1 MGKLRKSKS
10 LYIESV
16 GIFLFSILIALVGL
30 ALLLGVAFLMSN
42 DKKNINFKAVG
53 IMIGLQILVSWL
65 LLSTTAGLKVI
76 EKVSKGFEKLL
87 SYGYEGI
94 NFVVGGWIP
103 DGGSPFF
110 VNVLLPVVFTAALL
124 SLLTHLRIL
133 PYIIKYLGGLL
144 SKITGLP
151 QVESFN
157 AINSV
162 FFGQSEAVL
171 AIKSQIGNLDRN
183 RLFIVSTSAMASVSA
198 ALIASYM
205 TMLPAKYV
213 LVGVILNM
221 FSGLIVASIIAPVK
235 AKKED
240 SEIVIEDMIHT
251 KNVFDAIGTGAIDG
265 GKVTLIVGA
274 MLIGYLGLL
283 ALLNGIFNGIF
294 GMDLTTMIG
303 YVFAPFAYL
312 MGIPSSEIITSGSI
326 MGTKLLSNE
335 FVAILQLQ
343 PLLDV
348 LSAKAAAVLSTF
360 LVSFA
365 NFSSIGI
372 ITGAVQAINGA
383 KAREVS
389 GFGLKLLLVATMAS
403 LLSATV
409 VGLFV

>member
-1 MGKLRKSKS
+1 MGN
-10 LYIESV
+10 
-16 GIFLFSILIALVGL
+16 FLFSILIAIVGI
-30 ALLLGVAFLMSN
+30 ALLIGVAFLMSN
-42 DKKNINFKAVG
+42 DKKNINFKAIG
-53 IMIGLQILVSWL
+53 IMIGLQVLVSWL
-65 LLSTTAGLKVI
+65 LLSTKAGLKVI
-76 EKVSKGFEKLL
+76 ETVAKGFEKLL

-94 NFVVGGWIP
+94 DFVVGGWIP

-162 FFGQSEAVL
+162 FFGQSEAIL
-171 AIKSQIGNLDRN
+171 AIKSQIDHLNRN

-221 FSGLIVASIIAPVK
+221 FSGLIVASIITPVK
-235 AKKED
+235 ASKED
-240 SEIVIEDMIHT
+240 SEIVIDDMIHT

-265 GKVTLIVGA
+265 GKVALIVGA

-283 ALLNGIFNGIF
+283 ALLNGLFDGIF

-303 YVFAPFAYL
+303 YVFSPIAYL
-312 MGIPSSEIITSGSI
+312 MGIPSSEILTSGSI

-348 LSAKAAAVLSTF
+348 LSAKASAVLSTF

-372 ITGAVQAINGA
+372 IAGAVQAINGA
-383 KAREVS
+383 KAKEVS

>member
-1 MGKLRKSKS
+1 MRKLRKSKS

-16 GIFLFSILIALVGL
+16 GIFLFSILIAIVGI

-42 DKKNINFKAVG
+42 DKKNINFKAIG

-87 SYGYEGI
+87 SYGYDGI

-221 FSGLIVASIIAPVK
+221 FSGLIFASIVAPVK

-240 SEIVIEDMIHT
+240 SEIVIEDMIYT
-251 KNVFDAIGTGAIDG
+251 KNVFDAIGTGALDG

-348 LSAKAAAVLSTF
+348 LSAKASAVLSTF

-365 NFSSIGI
+365 NFGSIGI

>member
-1 MGKLRKSKS
+1 MWKLNENKD
-10 LYIESV
+10 LFIERV
-16 GIFLFSILIALVGL
+16 GIILFSILIAIVGI

-42 DKKNINFKAVG
+42 DKKNINFKAII
-53 IMIGLQILVSWL
+53 IMIGMQLVVSWL
-65 LLSTTAGLKVI
+65 LLSTAGGLKVI
-76 EKVSKGFEKLL
+76 ETIAKAFEKLL

-94 NFVVGGWIP
+94 DFVVGGWIP
-103 DGGSPFF
+103 EGGSPFF
-110 VNVLLPVVFTAALL
+110 VNVLLPVIFTAALL
-124 SLLTHLRIL
+124 SLLTHLKIL
-133 PYIIKYLGGLL
+133 PYTIKYLGGLL
-144 SKITGLP
+144 SKVTGLP

-171 AIKSQIGNLDRN
+171 AIKSQISHLNKN

-213 LVGVILNM
+213 LVGVVLNM
-221 FSGLIVASIIAPVK
+221 FSGLIVASIITPVK
-235 AKKED
+235 ADKED
-240 SEIVIEDMIHT
+240 REIVINDMIHT
-251 KNVFDAIGTGAIDG
+251 KNIFDAIGTGAIDG
-265 GKVTLIVGA
+265 GKVTLIVA
-274 MLIGYLGLL
+274 SMLIAYLSLLGLL
-283 ALLNGIFNGIF
+283 NGVFNSIF
-294 GMDLTTMIG
+294 GMDLTTMMG

-312 MGIPSSEIITSGSI
+312 MGIPSSEILTSGSI

-335 FVAILQLQ
+335 FAAILQLQ
-343 PLLDV
+343 PLLDG
-348 LSAKAAAVLSTF
+348 LSAKGTAVLSTF

-383 KAREVS
+383 KAKEVS

-409 VGLFV
+409 AGLFA

>member
-1 MGKLRKSKS
+1 ML
-10 LYIESV
+10 
-16 GIFLFSILIALVGL
+16 SILIAVIGI
-30 ALLLGVAFLMSN
+30 ALLLGIAFLMSN

-53 IMIGLQILVSWL
+53 IMVFLQVLISWL
-65 LLSTTAGLKVI
+65 MLSTKAGLTVI
-76 EKVSKGFEKLL
+76 EAVAKGFDKLL

-94 NFVVGGWIP
+94 DFIVGGWIP
-103 DGGSPFF
+103 EGGSPFF
-110 VNVLLPVVFTAALL
+110 VNVLMPVVFTAALL
-124 SLLTHLRIL
+124 SLLTHLKIL

-171 AIKSQIGNLDRN
+171 AIKSQINNLNKN

-205 TMLPAKYV
+205 TMLPAKFV
-213 LVGVILNM
+213 LAAVILNM
-221 FSGLIVASIIAPVK
+221 FSGLIIASIVAPVK
-235 AKKED
+235 ATKEE
-240 SEIVIEDMIHT
+240 SEIVIEDMIHSR
-251 KNVFDAIGTGAIDG
+251 NIFDAISMGALDG
-265 GKVTLIVGA
+265 GKVVLIVSA
-274 MLIGYLGLL
+274 MLLGYLGLL
-283 ALLNGIFNGIF
+283 ALLNGVFDGIF
-294 GMDLTTMIG
+294 GMELTTIIG
-303 YVFAPFAYL
+303 YVFSPIAYM
-312 MGIPSSEIITSGSI
+312 MGIPADEILTAGSI

-348 LSAKAAAVLSTF
+348 LSAKGSAILCTF
-360 LVSFA
+360 LISFA

-372 ITGAVQAINGA
+372 ISGAVQAVNGA
-383 KAREVS
+383 KAKEVS
-389 GFGLKLLLVATMAS
+389 AFGLKLLLVATMAS
-403 LLSATV
+403 LLSATI

>member
-1 MGKLRKSKS
+1 M
-10 LYIESV
+10 
-16 GIFLFSILIALVGL
+16 FSILIAIVGI
-30 ALLLGVAFLMSN
+30 ALLIGVAFLMSN
-42 DKKNINFKAVG
+42 DKKNINFKAIG
-53 IMIGLQILVSWL
+53 IMIGLQVLVSWL
-65 LLSTTAGLKVI
+65 LLSTKAGLKVI
-76 EKVSKGFEKLL
+76 ETVAKGFEKLL

-94 NFVVGGWIP
+94 DFVVGGWIP

-162 FFGQSEAVL
+162 FFGQSEAIL
-171 AIKSQIGNLDRN
+171 AIKSQIDHLNRN

-221 FSGLIVASIIAPVK
+221 FSGLIVASIITPVK
-235 AKKED
+235 ASKED
-240 SEIVIEDMIHT
+240 SEIVIDDMIHT

-265 GKVTLIVGA
+265 GKVALIVGA

-283 ALLNGIFNGIF
+283 ALLNGLFDGIF

-303 YVFAPFAYL
+303 YVFSPIAYL
-312 MGIPSSEIITSGSI
+312 MGIPSSEILTSGSI

-348 LSAKAAAVLSTF
+348 LSAKASAVLSTF

-372 ITGAVQAINGA
+372 IAGAVQAINGA
-383 KAREVS
+383 KAKEVS

>member
-1 MGKLRKSKS
+1 M
-10 LYIESV
+10 ES
-16 GIFLFSILIALVGL
+16 FLLSFIIALIGI
-30 ALLLGVAFLMSN
+30 ALLLGGSFLMSN
-42 DKKNINFKAVG
+42 DKKNINFRAVG
-53 IMIGLQILVSWL
+53 IMIVLQLLVSWL
-65 LLSTTAGLKVI
+65 LLSTKAGLKVI
-76 EKVSKGFEKLL
+76 ETVAKGFEKLL

-94 NFVVGGWIP
+94 DFVVGGWIP

-124 SLLTHLRIL
+124 SLLTHLKIL

-162 FFGQSEAVL
+162 FFGQSEAIL
-171 AIKSQIGNLDRN
+171 AIKSQINNLNKN

-221 FSGLIVASIIAPVK
+221 FSGLIVASIITPVT
-235 AKKED
+235 ATKED
-240 SEIVIEDMIHT
+240 SEIVVDDMIHT
-251 KNVFDAIGTGAIDG
+251 KNVFDAIGTGAMDG
-265 GKVTLIVGA
+265 GKVALIVGA

-283 ALLNGIFNGIF
+283 ALLNGVFDGIF

-303 YVFAPFAYL
+303 YIFSPIAYL
-312 MGIPSSEIITSGSI
+312 MGIPSSEILTSGSI

-348 LSAKAAAVLSTF
+348 LSAKASAILSTF
-360 LVSFA
+360 LISFA

-372 ITGAVQAINGA
+372 ISGAVAAINGA
-383 KAREVS
+383 KAKEVS

>member
-1 MGKLRKSKS
+1 
-10 LYIESV
+10 
-16 GIFLFSILIALVGL
+16 
-30 ALLLGVAFLMSN
+30 MSN
-42 DKKNINFKAVG
+42 DKKNINFKAIG
-53 IMIGLQILVSWL
+53 IMIGLQLLVSWL
-65 LLSTTAGLKVI
+65 LLSTKAGLNVI
-76 EKVSKGFEKLL
+76 AAVSKAFEKLL

-133 PYIIKYLGGLL
+133 PYIIKYLGGLI

-162 FFGQSEAVL
+162 FFGQSEAIL
-171 AIKSQIGNLDRN
+171 AIKSQIDHLNKN

-221 FSGLIVASIIAPVK
+221 FSGLIVASIITPVK
-235 AKKED
+235 ASKED
-240 SEIVIEDMIHT
+240 SEIVIDDMIHT

-283 ALLNGIFNGIF
+283 ALLNGVFNGIF

-303 YVFAPFAYL
+303 YVFSPIAYL
-312 MGIPSSEIITSGSI
+312 MGIPSSEILTSGSI

-348 LSAKAAAVLSTF
+348 LSAKASAVLSTF

-372 ITGAVQAINGA
+372 IAGAVQAINGA
-383 KAREVS
+383 KAKEVS

-403 LLSATV
+403 ILSATV
-409 VGLFV
+409 VGLFA

>member
-1 MGKLRKSKS
+1 MWKLNENKD
-10 LYIESV
+10 LFIERV
-16 GIFLFSILIALVGL
+16 GIILFSIIIAIIGI

-42 DKKNINFKAVG
+42 DKKNINFKAII
-53 IMIGLQILVSWL
+53 IMIGMQLVASWL
-65 LLSTTAGLKVI
+65 LLSTSGGLKVI
-76 EKVSKGFEKLL
+76 ETVAKAFEKLL

-103 DGGSPFF
+103 EGGSPFF

-124 SLLTHLRIL
+124 SLLTHLKIL
-133 PYIIKYLGGLL
+133 PYTIKYLGGLL
-144 SKITGLP
+144 SKVSGLP

-171 AIKSQIGNLDRN
+171 AIKSQISNLNKN

-221 FSGLIVASIIAPVK
+221 FSGLIVASIITPVK
-235 AKKED
+235 ADKED
-240 SEIVIEDMIHT
+240 REIVINDMIHT
-251 KNVFDAIGTGAIDG
+251 KNIFDAIGTGAIDG
-265 GKVTLIVGA
+265 GKVTLIVA
-274 MLIGYLGLL
+274 SMLIAYLSLLGLI
-283 ALLNGIFNGIF
+283 NGVFNSIF
-294 GMDLTTMIG
+294 GMDLTTMMG

-312 MGIPSSEIITSGSI
+312 MGIPSSEILTSGSI

-335 FVAILQLQ
+335 FAAILQLQ
-343 PLLDV
+343 PLLDG
-348 LSAKAAAVLSTF
+348 LSAKGTAVLSTF

-383 KAREVS
+383 KAKEVS

-403 LLSATV
+403 LLSATIA
-409 VGLFV
+409 GLFA

>member
-1 MGKLRKSKS
+1 M
-10 LYIESV
+10 
-16 GIFLFSILIALVGL
+16 FSIIIAIIGI
-30 ALLLGVAFLMSN
+30 ALLLGAAFLMSN
-42 DKKNINFKAVG
+42 DKKNINFRAVG

-65 LLSTTAGLKVI
+65 LLSTKAGLNVI
-76 EKVSKGFEKLL
+76 AAISRGFEKLL

-94 NFVVGGWIP
+94 EFVVGGWIP

-124 SLLTHLRIL
+124 SLFTHLKIL

-162 FFGQSEAVL
+162 FFGQSEAIL
-171 AIKSQIGNLDRN
+171 AIKSQISNLNKN

-221 FSGLIVASIIAPVK
+221 FSGLIVASIITPVK
-235 AKKED
+235 ATKED
-240 SEIVIEDMIHT
+240 SEIVIDDMIHT

-283 ALLNGIFNGIF
+283 ALLNGIFGGIF
-294 GMDLTTMIG
+294 GMDLTTIIG
-303 YVFAPFAYL
+303 YIFSPIAYL
-312 MGIPSSEIITSGSI
+312 MGIPTSEIITSGSI

-348 LSAKAAAVLSTF
+348 LSVKASAVLSTF

-372 ITGAVQAINGA
+372 IAGAVQAINGA

-403 LLSATV
+403 ILSATV
-409 VGLFV
+409 VGLFA

>member
-1 MGKLRKSKS
+1 MLSF
-10 LYIESV
+10 I
-16 GIFLFSILIALVGL
+16 IALIGI
-30 ALLLGVAFLMSN
+30 ALLLGVSFLMSN
-42 DKKNINFKAVG
+42 DKKNINFRAVG
-53 IMIGLQILVSWL
+53 IMIVLQLLVSWL
-65 LLSTTAGLKVI
+65 LLSTKAGLKVI
-76 EKVSKGFEKLL
+76 ETVAKGFEKLL

-94 NFVVGGWIP
+94 DFVVGGWIP

-124 SLLTHLRIL
+124 SLLTHLKIL

-162 FFGQSEAVL
+162 FFGQSEAIL
-171 AIKSQIGNLDRN
+171 AIKSQINNLNKN

-221 FSGLIVASIIAPVK
+221 FSGLIVASIITPVT
-235 AKKED
+235 ATKED
-240 SEIVIEDMIHT
+240 SEIVVDDMIHT
-251 KNVFDAIGTGAIDG
+251 KNVFDAIGTGAMDG
-265 GKVTLIVGA
+265 GKVALIVGA

-283 ALLNGIFNGIF
+283 ALLNGVFDGIF

-303 YVFAPFAYL
+303 YIFSPIAYL
-312 MGIPSSEIITSGSI
+312 MGIPSSEILTSGSI

-348 LSAKAAAVLSTF
+348 LSAKASAILSTF
-360 LVSFA
+360 LISFA

-372 ITGAVQAINGA
+372 ISGAVAAINGA
-383 KAREVS
+383 KAKEVS

>member
-1 MGKLRKSKS
+1 MWKLNENKD
-10 LYIESV
+10 LFIERV
-16 GIFLFSILIALVGL
+16 GIILFSIIIAIIGI

-42 DKKNINFKAVG
+42 DKKNINFKAII
-53 IMIGLQILVSWL
+53 IMIGMQLVASWL
-65 LLSTTAGLKVI
+65 LLSTSGGLKVI
-76 EKVSKGFEKLL
+76 ETVAKAFEKLL

-103 DGGSPFF
+103 EGGSPFF

-124 SLLTHLRIL
+124 SLLTHLKIL
-133 PYIIKYLGGLL
+133 PYTIKYLGGLL
-144 SKITGLP
+144 SKVTGLP

-171 AIKSQIGNLDRN
+171 AIKSQISNLNKN

-221 FSGLIVASIIAPVK
+221 FSGLIVASIITPVK
-235 AKKED
+235 ADKED
-240 SEIVIEDMIHT
+240 REIVINDMIHT
-251 KNVFDAIGTGAIDG
+251 KNIFDAIGTGAIDG
-265 GKVTLIVGA
+265 GKVTLIVA
-274 MLIGYLGLL
+274 SMLIAYLSLLGLL
-283 ALLNGIFNGIF
+283 NGVFNSIF
-294 GMDLTTMIG
+294 GMDLTTMMG

-312 MGIPSSEIITSGSI
+312 MGIPSSEILTSGSI

-335 FVAILQLQ
+335 FAAILQLQ
-343 PLLDV
+343 PLLDG
-348 LSAKAAAVLSTF
+348 LSAKGTAVLSTF

-383 KAREVS
+383 KAKEVS

-409 VGLFV
+409 AGLFA

>member
-1 MGKLRKSKS
+1 MFGF
-10 LYIESV
+10 I
-16 GIFLFSILIALVGL
+16 IALIGI

-42 DKKNINFKAVG
+42 DKKNINFKAII
-53 IMIGLQILVSWL
+53 IMIGMQLFISWL
-65 LLSTTAGLKVI
+65 LLSTSGGLKVI
-76 EKVSKGFEKLL
+76 ETVSKAFEKLL

-103 DGGSPFF
+103 EGGSPFF

-124 SLLTHLRIL
+124 SLLTHLKIL
-133 PYIIKYLGGLL
+133 PYTIKYLGGLL
-144 SKITGLP
+144 SKVTGLP

-171 AIKSQIGNLDRN
+171 AIKSQISNLNKN

-221 FSGLIVASIIAPVK
+221 FSGLIVASIITPVK
-235 AKKED
+235 ATKED
-240 SEIVIEDMIHT
+240 SEIVVKDMIHT
-251 KNVFDAIGTGAIDG
+251 KNVFEAIGTGAIDG
-265 GKVTLIVGA
+265 GKVALIVA
-274 MLIGYLGLL
+274 SMLIAYLALL
-283 ALLNGIFNGIF
+283 ALLNGVFDSIF
-294 GMDLTTMIG
+294 GMDLTTMMG
-303 YVFAPFAYL
+303 YVFSPIAYL
-312 MGIPSSEIITSGSI
+312 MGIPSSEILTSGSI

-335 FVAILQLQ
+335 FAAILQLQ
-343 PLLDV
+343 PLLDE
-348 LSAKAAAVLSTF
+348 LSVKASAILSTF

-372 ITGAVQAINGA
+372 ITGSVQAINGA
-383 KAREVS
+383 KAKEVS

>member
-1 MGKLRKSKS
+1 M
-10 LYIESV
+10 
-16 GIFLFSILIALVGL
+16 FSILIAIIGI

-42 DKKNINFKAVG
+42 DKKNINFKAIG
-53 IMIGLQILVSWL
+53 IMIGMQLLVSWL
-65 LLSTTAGLKVI
+65 LLSTSGGLKVI
-76 EKVSKGFEKLL
+76 ETIAKAFEKLL

-103 DGGSPFF
+103 EGGSPFF

-124 SLLTHLRIL
+124 SLLTHLKIL

-144 SKITGLP
+144 SKVTGLP

-171 AIKSQIGNLDRN
+171 AIKSQISNLNKN

-221 FSGLIVASIIAPVK
+221 FSGLIVASIITPVK
-235 AKKED
+235 ATKED
-240 SEIVIEDMIHT
+240 SEIVVKDMIHT
-251 KNVFDAIGTGAIDG
+251 KNVFEAIGTGAIDG
-265 GKVTLIVGA
+265 GKVALIVA
-274 MLIGYLGLL
+274 SMLIAYLALL
-283 ALLNGIFNGIF
+283 ALLNGVFDSIF
-294 GMDLTTMIG
+294 GMDLTTMMG
-303 YVFAPFAYL
+303 YVFSPIAYL
-312 MGIPSSEIITSGSI
+312 MGIPSSEILTSGSI

-335 FVAILQLQ
+335 FAAILQLQ
-343 PLLDV
+343 PLLDE
-348 LSAKAAAVLSTF
+348 LSVKASAILSTF

-372 ITGAVQAINGA
+372 ITGSVQAINGA
-383 KAREVS
+383 KAKEVS

>member
-1 MGKLRKSKS
+1 MLS
-10 LYIESV
+10 IV
-16 GIFLFSILIALVGL
+16 IAVIGI
-30 ALLLGVAFLMSN
+30 ALLLGIAFLMSN

-53 IMIGLQILVSWL
+53 IMVFLQVLISWL
-65 LLSTTAGLKVI
+65 MLSTKAGLTVI
-76 EKVSKGFEKLL
+76 EAVAKGFDKLL

-94 NFVVGGWIP
+94 DFIVGGWIP
-103 DGGSPFF
+103 EGGSPFF
-110 VNVLLPVVFTAALL
+110 VNVLMPVVFTAALL

-171 AIKSQIGNLDRN
+171 AIKSQINNLNKN

-205 TMLPAKYV
+205 TMLPAKFV
-213 LVGVILNM
+213 LAAVILNM
-221 FSGLIVASIIAPVK
+221 FSGLIIASIVAPVK
-235 AKKED
+235 ATKEE
-240 SEIVIEDMIHT
+240 SEIVIEDMIHSR
-251 KNVFDAIGTGAIDG
+251 NIFDAISMGALDG
-265 GKVTLIVGA
+265 GKVVLIVSA
-274 MLIGYLGLL
+274 MLLGYLGLL
-283 ALLNGIFNGIF
+283 ALLNGVFNGIF
-294 GMDLTTMIG
+294 GMELTTIIG
-303 YVFAPFAYL
+303 YVFSPIAYM
-312 MGIPSSEIITSGSI
+312 MGIPADEILTAGSI

-348 LSAKAAAVLSTF
+348 LSAKGSAILCTF
-360 LVSFA
+360 VISFA
-365 NFSSIGI
+365 NFGSIGI
-372 ITGAVQAINGA
+372 ISGAVQAVNGA
-383 KAREVS
+383 KAKEVS
-389 GFGLKLLLVATMAS
+389 AFGLKLLLVATMAS
-403 LLSATV
+403 LLSATI

>member
-1 MGKLRKSKS
+1 M
-10 LYIESV
+10 ES
-16 GIFLFSILIALVGL
+16 FLLSFIIALIGI
-30 ALLLGVAFLMSN
+30 ALLLGVSFLMSN
-42 DKKNINFKAVG
+42 DKKNINFRAVG
-53 IMIGLQILVSWL
+53 IMIVLQLLVSWL
-65 LLSTTAGLKVI
+65 LLSTKAGLKVI
-76 EKVSKGFEKLL
+76 ETVAKGFEKLL

-94 NFVVGGWIP
+94 DFVVGGWIP

-124 SLLTHLRIL
+124 SLLTHLKIL

-162 FFGQSEAVL
+162 FFGQSEAIL
-171 AIKSQIGNLDRN
+171 AIKSQINNLNKN

-221 FSGLIVASIIAPVK
+221 FSGLIVASIITPVT
-235 AKKED
+235 ATKED
-240 SEIVIEDMIHT
+240 SEIVVDDMIHT
-251 KNVFDAIGTGAIDG
+251 KNVFDAIGTGAMDG
-265 GKVTLIVGA
+265 GKVALIVGA

-283 ALLNGIFNGIF
+283 ALLNGVFDGIF

-303 YVFAPFAYL
+303 YIFSPIAYL
-312 MGIPSSEIITSGSI
+312 MGIPSSEILTSGSI

-348 LSAKAAAVLSTF
+348 LSAKASAILSTF
-360 LVSFA
+360 LISFA

-372 ITGAVQAINGA
+372 ISGAVAAINGA
-383 KAREVS
+383 KAKEVS

>member
-1 MGKLRKSKS
+1 M
-10 LYIESV
+10 
-16 GIFLFSILIALVGL
+16 FSILIAIVGI
-30 ALLLGVAFLMSN
+30 ALLLGVAFLMSS
-42 DKKNINFKAVG
+42 DKKNINFKAIG

-65 LLSTTAGLKVI
+65 LLSTGGGLKVI
-76 EKVSKGFEKLL
+76 EAVSKGFEKLL

-103 DGGSPFF
+103 EGGSPFF

-124 SLLTHLRIL
+124 SLLTHLRVL

-240 SEIVIEDMIHT
+240 SEIKIDDMIHT

-283 ALLNGIFNGIF
+283 ALLNGVFNGIF

-303 YVFAPFAYL
+303 YVFAPIAYL
-312 MGIPSSEIITSGSI
+312 MGIPSGEIITSGSI

-348 LSAKAAAVLSTF
+348 LSAKASAVLSTF

>member
-1 MGKLRKSKS
+1 M
-10 LYIESV
+10 
-16 GIFLFSILIALVGL
+16 FSIIIAIIGI
-30 ALLLGVAFLMSN
+30 ALLLGVAFLLSN

-53 IMIGLQILVSWL
+53 IMIGLQLLVSWL
-65 LLSTTAGLKVI
+65 LLSTKAGLNVI
-76 EKVSKGFEKLL
+76 AAVSRAFEKLL

-162 FFGQSEAVL
+162 FFGQSEAIL
-171 AIKSQIGNLDRN
+171 AIKSQIDHLNKN

-221 FSGLIVASIIAPVK
+221 FSGLIVASIITPVK
-235 AKKED
+235 ASKED
-240 SEIVIEDMIHT
+240 REIVIDDMIHT

-303 YVFAPFAYL
+303 YVFSPIAYL
-312 MGIPSSEIITSGSI
+312 MGIPSSEILTSGSI

-348 LSAKAAAVLSTF
+348 LSTKASAVLSTF

-372 ITGAVQAINGA
+372 IAGAVQAINGA
-383 KAREVS
+383 KAKEVS
-389 GFGLKLLLVATMAS
+389 SFGLKLLLVATMAS
-403 LLSATV
+403 ILSATV
-409 VGLFV
+409 VGLFA

>member
-1 MGKLRKSKS
+1 MG
-10 LYIESV
+10 I
-16 GIFLFSILIALVGL
+16 ILFSILIAIVGI
-30 ALLLGVAFLMSN
+30 ALLLGIAFLMSN
-42 DKKNINFKAVG
+42 DKKNINFKAIIV
-53 IMIGLQILVSWL
+53 MIGMQLIASWL
-65 LLSTTAGLKVI
+65 LLSTSGGLKVI
-76 EKVSKGFEKLL
+76 ETVANAFEKLL

-103 DGGSPFF
+103 EGGSPFF

-124 SLLTHLRIL
+124 SLLTHLKIL
-133 PYIIKYLGGLL
+133 PYTIKYLGGLL

-171 AIKSQIGNLDRN
+171 AIKSQISNLNKN

-221 FSGLIVASIIAPVK
+221 FSGLIVASIITPVK
-235 AKKED
+235 ADKED
-240 SEIVIEDMIHT
+240 SEIVINDMIHT

-265 GKVTLIVGA
+265 GKVTLIVA
-274 MLIGYLGLL
+274 SMLIAYLSLLGLL
-283 ALLNGIFNGIF
+283 NGVFNSIF
-294 GMDLTTMIG
+294 GMDLTTMMG

-312 MGIPSSEIITSGSI
+312 MGIPSGEILTSGSI

-335 FVAILQLQ
+335 FAAILQLQ
-343 PLLDV
+343 PLLDG
-348 LSAKAAAVLSTF
+348 LSAKGTAVLSTF

-383 KAREVS
+383 KAKEVS

-403 LLSATV
+403 LLSATIA
-409 VGLFV
+409 GLFA

>member
-1 MGKLRKSKS
+1 M
-10 LYIESV
+10 
-16 GIFLFSILIALVGL
+16 FSIIIAIIGI
-30 ALLLGVAFLMSN
+30 ALLLGAAFLMSN
-42 DKKNINFKAVG
+42 DKKNINFKAIG
-53 IMIGLQILVSWL
+53 IMIGLQLLVSWL
-65 LLSTTAGLKVI
+65 LLSTKAGLNVI
-76 EKVSKGFEKLL
+76 AAVSKAFEKLL

-133 PYIIKYLGGLL
+133 PYIIKYLGGLI

-162 FFGQSEAVL
+162 FFGQSEAIL
-171 AIKSQIGNLDRN
+171 AIKSQIDHLNKN

-221 FSGLIVASIIAPVK
+221 FSGLIVASIITPVK
-235 AKKED
+235 ASKED
-240 SEIVIEDMIHT
+240 SEIVIDDMIHT

-283 ALLNGIFNGIF
+283 ALLNGVFNGIF

-303 YVFAPFAYL
+303 YVFSPIAYL
-312 MGIPSSEIITSGSI
+312 MGIPSSEILTSGSI

-348 LSAKAAAVLSTF
+348 LSAKASAVLSTF

-372 ITGAVQAINGA
+372 IAGAVQAINGA
-383 KAREVS
+383 KAKEVS

-403 LLSATV
+403 ILSATV
-409 VGLFV
+409 VGLFA

>member
-1 MGKLRKSKS
+1 M
-10 LYIESV
+10 
-16 GIFLFSILIALVGL
+16 FSILIAIVGIV
-30 ALLLGVAFLMSN
+30 LLIGVAFLMSN
-42 DKKNINFKAVG
+42 DKKNINFKAIG
-53 IMIGLQILVSWL
+53 IMIGLQVFVSWL
-65 LLSTTAGLKVI
+65 LLSTKAGLKVI
-76 EKVSKGFEKLL
+76 ETVAKGFEKLL

-94 NFVVGGWIP
+94 DFVVGGWIP

-162 FFGQSEAVL
+162 FFGQSEAIL
-171 AIKSQIGNLDRN
+171 AIKSQIDHLNKN

-221 FSGLIVASIIAPVK
+221 FSGLIVASIITPVK
-235 AKKED
+235 ASKED
-240 SEIVIEDMIHT
+240 SEIVIDDMIHT

-265 GKVTLIVGA
+265 GKVALIVGA

-283 ALLNGIFNGIF
+283 ALLNGIFDGIF

-303 YVFAPFAYL
+303 YVFSPIAYL
-312 MGIPSSEIITSGSI
+312 MGIPSSEILTSGSI

-348 LSAKAAAVLSTF
+348 LSAKASAVLSTF

-372 ITGAVQAINGA
+372 IAGAVQAINGA
-383 KAREVS
+383 KAKEVS

>member
-1 MGKLRKSKS
+1 M
-10 LYIESV
+10 
-16 GIFLFSILIALVGL
+16 FSIIIAIIGI
-30 ALLLGVAFLMSN
+30 ALLLGVAFLLSN

-53 IMIGLQILVSWL
+53 IMIGLQLLVSWL
-65 LLSTTAGLKVI
+65 LLSTKAGLNVI
-76 EKVSKGFEKLL
+76 AAVSRAFEKLL

-94 NFVVGGWIP
+94 DFVVGGWIP

-162 FFGQSEAVL
+162 FFGQSEAIL
-171 AIKSQIGNLDRN
+171 AIKSQIDHLNKN

-221 FSGLIVASIIAPVK
+221 FSGLIVASIITPVK
-235 AKKED
+235 ASKED
-240 SEIVIEDMIHT
+240 REIVIDDMIHT

-303 YVFAPFAYL
+303 YVFSPIAYL
-312 MGIPSSEIITSGSI
+312 MGVPSSEILTSGSI

-348 LSAKAAAVLSTF
+348 LSTKASAVLSTF

-372 ITGAVQAINGA
+372 IAGAVQAINGA
-383 KAREVS
+383 KAKEVS
-389 GFGLKLLLVATMAS
+389 SFGLKLLLVATMAS
-403 LLSATV
+403 ILSATV
-409 VGLFV
+409 VGLFA